1 MENQNGMYG
10 IPQAGKI
17 VNDKLKILT
26 RNSYC
31 KSDYDILIFTKHK
44 GLSHISPRAINA
56 LAQGILSHSLI
67 RDSIPHRTQYI
78 WPIFDTRQHP

>member
-31 KSDYDILIFTKHK
+31 KSDYDILIFTNTKAYH
-44 GLSHISPRAINA
+44 AF
-56 LAQGILSHSLI
+56 AQGLLMHS
-67 RDSIPHRTQYI
+67 PKGY
-78 WPIFDTRQHP
+78 

>member
-44 GLSHISPRAINA
+44 GLSRICPRAINA
-56 LAQGILSHSLI
+56 FAQGLLTHSLI
-67 RDSIPHRTQYI
+67 RDSIPHGTLS
-78 WPIFDTRQHP
+78 IFP